1 MPDPFETLRLP
12 DAPLAPRQEFAADLR
27 RRLVATADR
36 SDTKEQPMA
45 NPTTIHR
52 VETYLSVAA
61 PRAAIEFYQRAF
73 GATVLGE
80 PLVMAD
86 GSIGHSELAIGDS
99 VIRVAGE
106 HPPEAVHH
114 PGRLG
119 GTTVQLYVT
128 VDDADAVVARAAEAG
143 GEVLR
148 PVAEAHGT
156 RMGKLRDPFGH
167 NWFVVT
173 EAVVAKPAGSL
184 GYFTLG
190 LPDGRRA
197 RAFWS
202 SLFAWDLDE
211 GPEGYHIANIGP
223 VGSTPATAP
232 PSSPCS
238 SEWTT
243 SKPWLN
249 GSESLVARLVTSAS
263 TPRAETSSAPMTRA
277 LPSSCG
283 RQPPATEPPLSC
295 SPSNRYVSLPCR
307 CRRRPN
313 RTTTAW
319 TRSGWVA
326 RSSPPSPTTTT
337 SGPWSTRAPSS
348 LLSMRTQ
355 SPARRSTGE
364 SGWLVWWWPFA
375 PRPPP
380 WSKSCS
386 STPGFARPPR
396 AWLATSAS
404 LMTRTT

>member
-1 MPDPFETLRLP
+1 MRRATPMPDPFETLRLP

-52 VETYLSVAA
+52 VETYLSVAD

-211 GPEGYHIANIGP
+211 GPEGYHIANID
-223 VGSTPATAP
+223 P
-232 PSSPCS
+232 PGGIHAGDSSPVVTLFFRVDDI
-238 SEWTT
+238 EAVAERVRVLGGTT
-243 SKPWLN
+243 GHVRQHPSGGN
-249 GSESLVARLVTSAS
+249 VECTDDQG
-263 TPRAETSSAPMTRA
+263 TPFQLWAP
-277 LPSSCG
+277 
-283 RQPPATEPPLSC
+283 
-295 SPSNRYVSLPCR
+295 
-307 CRRRPN
+307 
-313 RTTTAW
+313 
-319 TRSGWVA
+319 
-326 RSSPPSPTTTT
+326 
-337 SGPWSTRAPSS
+337 AP
-348 LLSMRTQ
+348 
-355 SPARRSTGE
+355 GY
-364 SGWLVWWWPFA
+364 
-375 PRPPP
+375 
-380 WSKSCS
+380 
-386 STPGFARPPR
+386 
-396 AWLATSAS
+396 
-404 LMTRTT
+404 